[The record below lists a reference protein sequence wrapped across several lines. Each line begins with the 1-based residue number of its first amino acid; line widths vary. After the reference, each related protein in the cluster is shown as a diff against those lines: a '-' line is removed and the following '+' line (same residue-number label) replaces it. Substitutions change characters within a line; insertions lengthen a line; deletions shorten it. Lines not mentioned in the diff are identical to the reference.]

1 MTPGFIQPLTTALLI
16 EKLKYIIA
24 RCGPISAYGGRL
36 LMLCLGIGS
45 IPRASSS
52 CAAASRTGRDLGGQE
67 AGLRQLRA
75 MDHRKSQRR
84 WVYWIGSRER
94 I

>member
-16 EKLKYIIA
+16 EKLKYTIA
-24 RCGPISAYGGRL
+24 KVRPDQRIWREVV
-36 LMLCLGIGS
+36 MRCLGIGS
-45 IPRASSS
+45 IPRTSSS